1 MIELV
6 QQMDFYAGVS
16 VTDVFSRSLCHALST
31 LLPVTFDPVS
41 KGEAICDKGRRDRSP
56 TTRDF
61 TSILV
66 RSPKT

>member
-41 KGEAICDKGRRDRSP
+41 KGAAMKQLG
-56 TTRDF
+56 
-61 TSILV
+61 LYHN
-66 RSPKT
+66 